1 MYNLQITI
9 YSKTTYQLSF
19 SYCMSFFMA
28 APLTVASWTIGAT
41 VEAVEVVATVEAVE
55 AVAPWAA
62 GATGARVE
70 AVWRGQRW
78 PVAALMQ
85 LTRSY
90 SKMFPLVLYTS
101 LYNSSTLPHFFSPS
115 SATLLLYSSST
126 ILCLQYNSISVELL
140 SPHVN

>member
-1 MYNLQITI
+1 
-9 YSKTTYQLSF
+9 
-19 SYCMSFFMA
+19 MA
-28 APLTVASWTIGAT
+28 APLTVASWTMGAT

-90 SKMFPLVLYTS
+90 NTLLFKDVSSGPLHKSIQLF
-101 LYNSSTLPHFFSPS
+101 N
-115 SATLLLYSSST
+115 SATLLQPFLCHTSTLLFYKSSST
-126 ILCLQYNSISVELL
+126 ILCLQLHQCRT
-140 SPHVN
+140 P